1 MKWYFLMFALLFGFA
16 NVANAEIVVIGSK
29 NMPDLSKSQVKSLF
43 LGKLNKV
50 EGVDHVQVLYLDKC
64 DPTRKT
70 FNKKILKKRENQ
82 LKSYWTKMMFTGE
95 AKMPESVPNSADMVA
110 SVAKSNDTIGYADA
124 ASLNDTVKVLYK
136 FD

>member
-1 MKWYFLMFALLFGFA
+1 MKWYFLMFAILLGFA

-29 NMPDLSKSQVKSLF
+29 NMPELSKSQVKSLF

-50 EGVDHVQVLYLDKC
+50 EGVDLVKVLYLKKGDA
-64 DPTRKT
+64 TRKT

-95 AKMPESVPNSADMVA
+95 GKMPESMPDAAAMIA
-110 SVAKSNDTIGYADA
+110 SVSGSNNTIGYVNA
-124 ASLNDTVKVLYK
+124 ASLNDSVKVLYK